1 MIVIRSSRLR
11 AWLRW
16 LIPLVLIPLL
26 VLLGALVFPEKRYL
40 LVTLGVVVLSLLLFL
55 CGFERRQT
63 GSRRMVLA
71 AVLTALCIAGRF
83 LPLVKPVTAITVLAG
98 IYLGGETGFLVG
110 ALAAVLSNFYFGQG
124 PWTPFQMLAW
134 GMIGLAAGWLGR
146 SLKKSRWLLLG
157 FGLAAAVSYSLVMDV
172 WTVLWYDSGF
182 RWELYLSALTAALPH
197 TAVYAAGNVLFLWL
211 LAEPVGKKLERVRV
225 KYGL

>member
-11 AWLRW
+11 AWLRL

-26 VLLGALVFPEKRYL
+26 VLLGALLFPQKRYL
-40 LVTLGVVVLSLLLFL
+40 LVALGVAVLSLVLFL
-55 CGFERRQT
+55 CGFDRRQT

-83 LPLVKPVTAITVLAG
+83 LPLVKPVTALTVLAG
-98 IYLGGETGFLVG
+98 MYLGGETGFLVG

-134 GMIGLAAGWLGR
+134 GMIGLCAGWAARPLKR
-146 SLKKSRWLLLG
+146 SRLLLML
-157 FGLAAAVSYSLVMDV
+157 FGLAAGIAYSMVMDV

-197 TAVYAAGNVLFLWL
+197 TAVYVLGNLLFLWL
-211 LAEPVGKKLERVRV
+211 LHRPIGKKLERVRV

>member
-26 VLLGALVFPEKRYL
+26 VLLGTLVFPEKRYL

-146 SLKKSRWLLLG
+146 PLKKSRWLLLG
-157 FGLAAAVSYSLVMDV
+157 FGLAAAVAYSLVMDV
-172 WTVLWYDSGF
+172 WTVLWYDTGF